1 MLLLELPIVN
11 WITKK
16 SLPEHQIAVEV
27 EDPPEVA
34 PFSANSLGTAQKR
47 PSVSSLI
54 GPFCRQLQ
62 QPISYLFSCI

>member
-34 PFSANSLGTAQKR
+34 PFLANSLGTAQKC
-47 PSVSSLI
+47 PSVSSSF
-54 GPFCRQLQ
+54 GPFAGGFD
-62 QPISYLFSCI
+62 S